1 MYGHETAVNGVM
13 AAARAVF
20 VIMLF
25 ASGVPAQAQMP
36 QEIAAGIPPSVAE
49 VIVGGQ
55 WGEPDAGGSYRAVL
69 IYRLIEDEPV
79 ADILVQWLTFENG
92 EAEPRVVHS
101 EMILSV
107 MGERAT
113 TAFVA
118 FDFGEQDTQ
127 NEATRLLIGSFDPQ
141 ANTDETRFVK
151 LGAPAE
157 FEFVD
162 AKSGE
167 RTGQ

>member
-1 MYGHETAVNGVM
+1 MAVGGTL
-13 AAARAVF
+13 AAARAACIALICVF
-20 VIMLF
+20 AM
-25 ASGVPAQAQMP
+25 PAKAQSP

-55 WGEPDAGGSYRAVL
+55 WGEPDSGGSYRAVL
-69 IYRLIEDEPV
+69 IYRLIEDDPV
-79 ADILVQWLTFENG
+79 ADIIVQWITFGNP

-101 EMILSV
+101 EMILSI
-107 MGERAT
+107 MGEPAT

-118 FDFGEQDTQ
+118 FDFGGQDTQ
-127 NEATRLLIGSFDPQ
+127 NEATRLLIGSFDPE
-141 ANTDETRFVK
+141 ANKDETRFVK

-162 AKSGE
+162 ARSGE

>member
-1 MYGHETAVNGVM
+1 MAIGGTL
-13 AAARAVF
+13 AAARVACITLICVF
-20 VIMLF
+20 AM
-25 ASGVPAQAQMP
+25 PAQAQSP

-79 ADILVQWLTFENG
+79 ADILVQWLSFENG

-101 EMILSV
+101 EMILSLT
-107 MGERAT
+107 GEPAT

-118 FDFGEQDTQ
+118 FDFGEGDAQ
-127 NEATRLLIGSFDPQ
+127 NEATRLLIGSFDPE